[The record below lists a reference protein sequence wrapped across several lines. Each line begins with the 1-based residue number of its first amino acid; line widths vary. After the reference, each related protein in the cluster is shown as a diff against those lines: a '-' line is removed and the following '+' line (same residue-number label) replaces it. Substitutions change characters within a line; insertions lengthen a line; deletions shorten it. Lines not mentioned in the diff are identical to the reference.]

1 MDNRSTRP
9 LIYVII
15 IVLVAVVAVLAVIA
29 ISSLHSPQQDAL
41 SQYVRNQYTIQSG
54 LVVSQVVQASHPE
67 RFTADMSGNIFGA
80 SSFGQAGTTV
90 SASTPGASGPAGQ
103 SPGQPALPYPPK
115 QLACV
120 LLGSRKG
127 ASVVF
132 VALHQD
138 ALHAQWV
145 VHQARYPWPSVELKA
160 QLNAVGC
167 QFSNTGD

>member
-15 IVLVAVVAVLAVIA
+15 IVLVAVVAVLAVVA

-41 SQYVRNQYTIQSG
+41 SQYVRYQYAIQPG

-67 RFTADMSGNIFGA
+67 RFTADMSGPVFGT
-80 SSFGQAGTTV
+80 SSFYQVGTSV
-90 SASTPGASGPAGQ
+90 PASTPGVVAQSSGQRP
-103 SPGQPALPYPPK
+103 LPYPPQ

-120 LLGSRKG
+120 LLGSLKG
-127 ASVVF
+127 DSVVF

-138 ALHAQWV
+138 MYNAQWL
-145 VHQARYPWPSVELKA
+145 VHQSRYPWPSAELKA
-160 QLNAVGC
+160 QLATLGC
-167 QFSNTGD
+167 QFSNQSP